1 MIVREVMNKNVVVG
15 KAELNIKEACDV
27 MIKFNIGSLLI
38 TDDQKILGILTPKN
52 IVKAIANGR
61 DPEKT
66 LVDSIMTKKVITIE
80 PDKELEEAVDLM
92 VENRIKKLPVVEN
105 GKLVGI
111 ISASDIITIE
121 PRLIESIASLLSV
134 KTPIYTGG

>member
-1 MIVREVMNKNVVVG
+1 MIIREVMNKSVVIG
-15 KAELNIKEACDV
+15 KAELNVKEACNV

-38 TDDQKILGILTPKN
+38 TNDKKIIGILTPKN

-66 LVDSIMTKKVITIE
+66 LVDSVMTKKVITIE

-92 VENRIKKLPVVEN
+92 VKNRIKKLPVVEN

-134 KTPIYTGG
+134 RTPTYTGG